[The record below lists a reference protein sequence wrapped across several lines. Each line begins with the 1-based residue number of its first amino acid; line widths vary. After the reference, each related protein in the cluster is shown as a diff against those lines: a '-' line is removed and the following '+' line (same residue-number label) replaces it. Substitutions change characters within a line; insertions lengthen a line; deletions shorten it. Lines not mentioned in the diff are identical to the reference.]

1 MRGTLRTV
9 EDDTQ
14 RVSRP
19 LSSTPKTLE
28 DFAEAFS
35 LAPQQHGVT
44 LTGITLAS
52 SMVQPGDVYVAVPG
66 ARFHGAQFAADAV
79 SRGAVAIVS
88 DAAGAGA
95 IPDIAVPVL
104 VTDVNP
110 REVLGAM
117 AAWVYDTDRD
127 RPPMF
132 SITGT
137 NGKTST
143 AHFLEA
149 ILVQLGLRVGL
160 SSTAERRAGSE
171 VFPSQL
177 TTPESPE
184 MHALLAR
191 MREVDVEAIIIEV
204 SAHALS
210 RHRIDGLVFDVA
222 GFTNLSHDHLDDY
235 ADMDDYLAAKLQ
247 LFQPERARSAVI
259 CLDSPAGAQVVT
271 SAGVP
276 VTTISS
282 LEGVAADWSVTIGM
296 ESPESTEF
304 TLHSERFGSITT
316 RVPLIGRHMA
326 ANAGLAIAML
336 VDAGFELRDIDSAL
350 TRDGGIRAHVPGR
363 SNRIPVEH
371 GPAVIIDSGHSPDAF
386 EKLLEAARRVTP
398 GKVIMVAGANGNRD
412 TTKRGEMG
420 DVSARGSDILIITD
434 HHPRDEDPAAIRA
447 ALLEAARAAR
457 PDGDIREVPDPAE
470 AIRVAVSA
478 ADEDDTVV
486 WAGLAG
492 KDYREIAGSHV
503 PFSVP
508 GETRSALV
516 EAGWQLADES

>member
-1 MRGTLRTV
+1 M
-9 EDDTQ
+9 
-14 RVSRP
+14 
-19 LSSTPKTLE
+19 TPK
-28 DFAEAFS
+28 S
-35 LAPQQHGVT
+35 LTHLSENFDLSPYGGDVT

-52 SMVQPGDVYVAVPG
+52 SLVRPGDVYVATPG
-66 ARFHGAQFAADAV
+66 ARFHGAQFVSEAV
-79 SRGAVAIVS
+79 ERGAVAVVT
-88 DAAGAGA
+88 DAVGAEQLGDA
-95 IPDIAVPVL
+95 DVPVL
-104 VTDVNP
+104 VAPLNP
-110 REVLGAM
+110 REILGRM

-132 SITGT
+132 ALTGT

-149 ILVQLGLRVGL
+149 ILTQLGLRVGL

-171 VFPSQL
+171 IFPSVL

-191 MREVDVEAIIIEV
+191 MREVDVEAIVIEV

-210 RHRIDGLVFDVA
+210 RHRVDGLVFDVA

-235 ADMDDYLAAKLQ
+235 ATMDDYLAAKIS
-247 LFQPERARSAVI
+247 LFQPDRSRSAVV
-259 CLDSPAGAQVVT
+259 CLDTDAGERVVAQ
-271 SAGVP
+271 AGVP
-276 VTTISS
+276 VTTITSRDD
-282 LEGVAADWSVTIGM
+282 VTADWTITIGT
-296 ESPESTEF
+296 ESPAFTEF
-304 TLHSERFGSITT
+304 TLEHEQHGALTT

-336 VDAGFELRDIDSAL
+336 VDGGFAL
-350 TRDGGIRAHVPGR
+350 ENIADTLARDGGILAEVPGR

-386 EKLLEAARRVTP
+386 AKLLEAVRRVTP

-412 TTKRGEMG
+412 TSKRGEMG
-420 DVSARGSDILIITD
+420 EVSALGSDILIITD
-434 HHPRDEDPAAIRA
+434 HHPRDEDPRVIRE
-447 ALLEAARAAR
+447 ALVDAARAAK
-457 PDGDIREVPDPAE
+457 PEGDIRDVADPAE
-470 AIRVAVSA
+470 AIRVAVAA

-492 KDYREIAGSHV
+492 KEYREVGDQKL

-508 GETRSALV
+508 GETTSALR
-516 EAGWQLADES
+516 EAGWTLDKTL